1 MYSTSTHLS
10 RHNKTAKH
18 LERKEMQNTDLSS
31 KQSSLLECGA
41 SIKLEDVKE
50 EIKEEESFTDN
61 APFPII
67 LITESIVKQEI
78 NEELKESYERLG
90 FDDSNLDTDH
100 LLDCSDYVQVQMNLT
115 N

>member
-41 SIKLEDVKE
+41 TIKLEDVKG

-78 NEELKESYERLG
+78 KEESYERLG
-90 FDDSNLDTDH
+90 FEDSNLDTDH